1 MPVKKVKGGWKA
13 GSYVTKGKWFKRLY
27 KTKAAAERRAKTSGR
42 RSKRTKKEL
51 NFLKRHT
58 GRRY

>member
-1 MPVKKVKGGWKA
+1 MPVKKVRGGWKA

-42 RSKRTKKEL
+42 RKQR
-51 NFLKRHT
+51 KRHT